1 MVSEWWEDA
10 LPDVGSEK
18 TNVIW
23 GGNAT
28 VNIIPKKY
36 RGLDRFEARK
46 QIIKE
51 QQHYHLAWFQGVW
64 WQPLQ
69 FHQSRSLDNAY
80 AKVSLYRRCQNK
92 IRMAGRRIT

>member
-1 MVSEWWEDA
+1 MMGIFLSVSGKSMVFPIRCGEDA

-46 QIIKE
+46 QIIKD
-51 QQHYHLAWFQGVW
+51 W
-64 WQPLQ
+64 
-69 FHQSRSLDNAY
+69 R
-80 AKVSLYRRCQNK
+80 
-92 IRMAGRRIT
+92 